1 MNPSHYRILVADDN
15 SDTADSTAELLRLE
29 GHEVRSVYDG
39 QQAVEA
45 ARTFRPHLV
54 ILDINMPVM
63 DGYDAATTLRK
74 ELANAQLVLIA
85 FTSLAQPADVD
96 RVRRAGFDHYLG
108 KPAANGELAALV
120 AKFLGVGQGS
130 SQLSAVHRARATE
143 E

>member
-1 MNPSHYRILVADDN
+1 MNPSHYRILVADN
-15 SDTADSTAELLRLE
+15 NFDTADSTAELLRLD
-29 GHEVRSVYDG
+29 GHEVRAVYDG
-39 QQAVEA
+39 RQAVEA

-63 DGYDAATTLRK
+63 DGYEAAAALRK
-74 ELANAQLVLIA
+74 ELADARFVLVA

-120 AKFLGVGQGS
+120 ANFLPAGRTVNRLS
-130 SQLSAVHRARATE
+130 SGRRAGAKE
-143 E
+143 G